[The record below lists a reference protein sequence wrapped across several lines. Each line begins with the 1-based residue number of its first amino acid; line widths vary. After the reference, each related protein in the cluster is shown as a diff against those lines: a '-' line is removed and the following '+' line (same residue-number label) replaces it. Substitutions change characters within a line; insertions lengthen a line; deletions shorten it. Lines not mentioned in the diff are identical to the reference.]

1 MDCLE
6 PEQTGGRYFRDDRSA
21 RTDGGVCQ
29 NLDLSKIYAYL
40 IFPQYHRQLQADV
53 MTTISH

>member
-29 NLDLSKIYAYL
+29 NLDPFLFFNSTTVSSKL
-40 IFPQYHRQLQADV
+40 
-53 MTTISH
+53 T